1 MCSFTFT
8 QIFSLK
14 YLVTFLVLL
23 SSCVHVSP
31 PTEQR
36 VETDE
41 EMRLDEND
49 KENVTGQDDA
59 LIKKGND
66 GNDNEDGKDET
77 ELETLAI
84 PEDNELV
91 KSTES

>member
-1 MCSFTFT
+1 MSNVN
-8 QIFSLK
+8 
-14 YLVTFLVLL
+14 VTFLVLL
-23 SSCVHVSP
+23 SSCVHISP
-31 PTEQR
+31 PTEQQ
-36 VETDE
+36 VETDG

-66 GNDNEDGKDET
+66 GNDNEDRKDET

-84 PEDNELV
+84 PEDTELV
-91 KSTES
+91 KTTKS

>member
-1 MCSFTFT
+1 MCSFKFT

-41 EMRLDEND
+41 EMRLDESD

-91 KSTES
+91 KTTKS

>member
-1 MCSFTFT
+1 MCSFKFT

>member
-1 MCSFTFT
+1 MEGINKIMSNVN
-8 QIFSLK
+8 
-14 YLVTFLVLL
+14 VTFLVLL

-41 EMRLDEND
+41 DD
-49 KENVTGQDDA
+49 KEGATGQDDA

-84 PEDNELV
+84 PEDNELSC
-91 KSTES
+91 KDDDKLEQCNKEL